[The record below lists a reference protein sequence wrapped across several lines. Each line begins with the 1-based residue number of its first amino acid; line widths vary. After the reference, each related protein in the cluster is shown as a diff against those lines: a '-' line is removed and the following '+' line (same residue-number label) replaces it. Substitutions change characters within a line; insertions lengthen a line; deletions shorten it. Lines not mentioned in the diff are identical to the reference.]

1 MCCASV
7 DTIQKGQS
15 MKLYAATVEAVL
27 GRKPEDKI
35 RHYEVKC
42 LADSG
47 IGGSRKDTLALR
59 NGNTAELYSRNIGYS
74 ERCGQ

>member
-1 MCCASV
+1 
-7 DTIQKGQS
+7 
-15 MKLYAATVEAVL
+15 MKRDAATIEAVL
-27 GRKPEDKI
+27 GRKLDEKI

-59 NGNTAELYSRNIGYS
+59 RGNYAEVRSRSLGYS
-74 ERCGQ
+74 ERRQQ

>member
-1 MCCASV
+1 
-7 DTIQKGQS
+7 
-15 MKLYAATVEAVL
+15 MKHHAATLEAVL

-47 IGGSRKDTLALR
+47 IGGSRRDTLALH
-59 NGNTAELYSRNIGYS
+59 NGNIADIYCRNLGYS
-74 ERCGQ
+74 ERRGQ

>member
-1 MCCASV
+1 
-7 DTIQKGQS
+7 
-15 MKLYAATVEAVL
+15 MKRDAATTEAVL

-47 IGGSRKDTLALR
+47 IGGSRRDTLVLHA
-59 NGNTAELYSRNIGYS
+59 GNYADIHSRTLGYS
-74 ERCGQ
+74 ERWER